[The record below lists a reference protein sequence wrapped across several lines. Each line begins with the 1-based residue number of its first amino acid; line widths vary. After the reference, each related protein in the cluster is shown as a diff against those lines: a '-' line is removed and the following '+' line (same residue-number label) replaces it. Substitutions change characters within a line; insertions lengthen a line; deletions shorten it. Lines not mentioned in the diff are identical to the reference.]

1 MQLILLI
8 PLLFAQ
14 ADASADEKA
23 RIEYLRK
30 TYQADAERYEFQRGG
45 EKMTPLE
52 LVEKPVMR
60 WSQDDDWSGDV
71 FVWTHDGAPEIIG
84 CMLSGPGEGGK
95 RLVFHEFHLLAPKPI
110 APLVLQTKRRWEPK
124 EGIARDPVP
133 GAPEPAATAAGRL
146 TQMRQM
152 MRQFTAHMD
161 ADNSNWELRA
171 LPQPLY
177 RYGDEKSEIVDGAL
191 FTYVWSKGTDPE
203 VILLLECLKQEG
215 KQGWYFAPIRF
226 SNRALWLKHDDK
238 EVWRVE
244 GYHEPKADS
253 TDKNYTTNYVRT
265 IPNIPEP

>member
-8 PLLFAQ
+8 PLLLAQ
-14 ADASADEKA
+14 ADASADEKS

-45 EKMTPLE
+45 EKMTPLQ
-52 LVEKPVMR
+52 LVGKPVMR

-124 EGIARDPVP
+124 ERIARDPVP

-161 ADNSNWELRA
+161 ADNSHWELRA

-203 VILLLECLKQEG
+203 VILLLECLKQAG

-265 IPNIPEP
+265 IPNTPEP